1 MDALG
6 VMFIAA
12 VMLAAPAAQDASQ
25 PTAATSSCELHVWP
39 GSGLGSVY
47 HGWFHGGIVNG
58 AVTGRA
64 GYPQVPPNPID
75 TPAQRELLEAAQPQQ
90 LLQLD
95 GHKLVMHDEA
105 LPSRVIRS
113 SPGRI
118 AASESACYAE
128 LIVDDVLLQ
137 QDWVNG
143 SFLRVSFRYRDFG
156 AAQTPGRTFGTW
168 VKAPLAGFSARQ
180 PMDVDKLPA
189 EFHRAFT
196 KNISLFADALRKP
209 AKKR

>member
-6 VMFIAA
+6 VIFIAA
-12 VMLAAPAAQDASQ
+12 AMLAAPAAQDSAQ
-25 PTAATSSCELHVWP
+25 PAGGACELHVWP

-58 AVTGRA
+58 AVTGRD

-75 TPAQRELLEAAQPQQ
+75 TPAQRELLEAAQPQR

-95 GHKLVMHDEA
+95 GHRLVMHDEA
-105 LPSRVIRS
+105 LSSRVIRS
-113 SPGRI
+113 TPGRI
-118 AASESACYAE
+118 DPSASACYAE
-128 LIVDDVLLQ
+128 LIVDDVMLQ

-156 AAQTPGRTFGTW
+156 AGQTPSRAFGTW
-168 VKAPLAGFSARQ
+168 VKAPLAGFSPKRPLDA
-180 PMDVDKLPA
+180 DKLPE
-189 EFHRAFT
+189 EFRSAFAR
-196 KNISLFADALRKP
+196 NISLFADALRKP

>member
-1 MDALG
+1 LG
-6 VMFIAA
+6 
-12 VMLAAPAAQDASQ
+12 ASLI
-25 PTAATSSCELHVWP
+25 TAALLLATTAEQNPATAPGCELHVWP

-58 AVTGRA
+58 AVKGRT
-64 GYPQVPPNPID
+64 GYPQAPPNPID
-75 TPAQRELLEAAQPQQ
+75 TPVQRELLEAARPQQ

-95 GHKLVMHDEA
+95 GHRLVMHDEA
-105 LPSRVIRS
+105 LPSRVIRN

-118 AASESACYAE
+118 APSASTCYAE

-156 AAQTPGRTFGTW
+156 SAQTPARAFGTW
-168 VKAPLAGFSARQ
+168 VKAPLAGFPAKQ
-180 PMDVDKLPA
+180 PQDPDKLPS
-189 EFHRAFT
+189 EFRAAFA
-196 KNISLFADALRKP
+196 KNIELFANAVNKP
-209 AKKR
+209 AKAR

>member
-1 MDALG
+1 MGADFITAALL
-6 VMFIAA
+6 
-12 VMLAAPAAQDASQ
+12 LATAGAQDSGGPPSGGSA
-25 PTAATSSCELHVWP
+25 CELHVWP

-58 AVTGRA
+58 AVTGRD
-64 GYPQVPPNPID
+64 GYPQTPPNPID
-75 TPAQRELLEAAQPQQ
+75 TPVQRELLEAAQPQL
-90 LLQLD
+90 LLQLN

-118 AASESACYAE
+118 APSASACYAE

-137 QDWVNG
+137 QDWLNG

-156 AAQTPGRTFGTW
+156 AGQTPGRTFGTW
-168 VKAPLAGFSARQ
+168 VKTPLTGFSRNQ
-180 PMDVDKLPA
+180 PIDVDKLPST
-189 EFHRAFT
+189 FHAAFT
-196 KNISLFADALRKP
+196 KNISLFANALNKP
-209 AKKR
+209 AKAR